1 MWWINLIWTIYS
13 TEATFSNYSSY
24 TSTGTD
30 SSWGYGTTRT
40 IPTWDYDSI
49 GTQTTTGIPDYIND
63 RIIFSEHSTG
73 GFYDICSLYRPERSW
88 SNQRPDPQP
97 SQPSLPPKPDPERIA
112 AEERARTL
120 LLEHLDEFNK
130 DRYVKKEPI
139 EIPSN
144 IWSDVRY
151 RLPISKWEKIIAL
164 KKEKVI
170 DRLCLT
176 VQEPEHLPL
185 EDVILTK
192 MLHVLYNEIEMLR
205 KANHYPE
212 KDGENLLNRLT

>member
-1 MWWINLIWTIYS
+1 MYT
-13 TEATFSNYSSY
+13 TDATGWLSNYSSY
-24 TSTGTD
+24 TSAGTASPWD
-30 SSWGYGTTRT
+30 YRTVGTA
-40 IPTWDYDSI
+40 PTWEYNTT
-49 GTQTTTGIPDYIND
+49 GTQTTTGITDYTNH

-73 GFYDICSLYRPERSW
+73 DFY
-88 SNQRPDPQP
+88 N
-97 SQPSLPPKPDPERIA
+97 DPERIV
-112 AEERARTL
+112 AEERARSL

-130 DRYVKKEPI
+130 DRYIKKEPI

-151 RLPISKWEKIIAL
+151 RLPISKWEKIVAL

-170 DRLCLT
+170 DRLCLM
-176 VQEPEHLPL
+176 VQEPEYLPL
-185 EDVILTK
+185 EDVVLTK

-205 KANHYPE
+205 TANHYPE